1 MALPLRPGSIES
13 QLEDAIT
20 KGDTTGV
27 KSLLTLLDAATRD
40 ALLSTPLDQAG
51 STALHLASDKDDVY
65 VVHILLDALARVDKV
80 RLNLELIPFFIKLL
94 VVPSVTVR

>member
-1 MALPLRPGSIES
+1 MALSLRPGSIEF

-40 ALLSTPLDQAG
+40 ALLSAPLDQAG
-51 STALHLASDKDDVY
+51 STALHLASDRDEVY
-65 VVHILLDALARVDKV
+65 VVHILLDALARADKV
-80 RLNLELIPFFIKLL
+80 RSRLELVRFYKAPFCCTIGDQ
-94 VVPSVTVR
+94 